1 MKIGIV
7 KHLNAR
13 PLTLY
18 FERTSGYLPVYENP
32 SVLIELLKQGELD
45 CALVSSIECE
55 RNHETLDYTKVVG
68 VCARDVVR
76 SVLFFRHEKDAGMP
90 QVVYTDKGSR
100 SSVAL
105 LQCLLYREFGKIVEV
120 VPTPA
125 SEISQMMLDGIGSH
139 LLFGDHALLQTP
151 VPGYQ
156 VVDLAEWWNRSTG
169 LYFCFAFWAFP
180 KGKVWDDRLFLT
192 ALEYGLKEL
201 DSIIKEEKRLP
212 IAVTD
217 RYLKQE
223 LHYIPEQKNLD
234 GFDLFIKTAKE
245 LNLV

>member
-18 FERTSGYLPVYENP
+18 FERSPDFTPVYENP
-32 SVLIELLKQGELD
+32 SVLIELLKKGELD

-55 RNHETLDYTKVVG
+55 RNQNKLDYTKIVG

-76 SVLFFRHEKDAGMP
+76 SVLFFKNETETGIPEK
-90 QVVYTDKGSR
+90 VFTDIGSR
-100 SSVAL
+100 SSVCL
-105 LQCLLYREFGKIVEV
+105 LQCLFHLEYGTKVEV
-120 VPTPA
+120 IPTDA
-125 SEISQMMLDGIGSH
+125 EDISKMMEKGIGSH

-151 VPGYQ
+151 IPSYK
-156 VVDLAEWWNRSTG
+156 VVDLAEWWHRITG
-169 LYFCFAFWAFP
+169 LYFCFAFWAYP
-180 KGKVWDDRLFLT
+180 KGKKWDHQIFLT

-201 DSIIKEEKRLP
+201 NSIISEEKRLP
-212 IAVTD
+212 IAITD

-234 GFDLFIKTAKE
+234 GFLLFIKTAKE
-245 LNLV
+245 LGLL

>member
-18 FERTSGYLPVYENP
+18 FERSPDFTPVYDNP
-32 SVLIELLKQGELD
+32 SVLIELLKKGELD

-55 RNHETLDYTKVVG
+55 RNKDKFDYTKIVG

-76 SVLFFRHEKDAGMP
+76 SVLFFKNENDPGIP
-90 QVVYTDKGSR
+90 GSIFTDKGSR
-100 SSVAL
+100 SSVCL
-105 LQCLLYREFGKIVEV
+105 LQCLFHLEYGKKLEV
-120 VPTPA
+120 IPTDA
-125 SEISQMMLDGIGSH
+125 KEISEMMQKGIGSH

-151 VPGYQ
+151 IPGYQ
-156 VVDLAEWWNRSTG
+156 VIDLAEWWNRLTG
-169 LYFCFAFWAFP
+169 LYFCFAFWAYP
-180 KGKVWDDRLFLT
+180 KGKQWDNQIFLT

-201 DSIIKEEKRLP
+201 SSIISEEKRLP
-212 IAVTD
+212 IAITD

-223 LHYIPEQKNLD
+223 LHFIPEQKNLD
-234 GFDLFIKTAKE
+234 GFALFIKTAKE
-245 LNLV
+245 LDLL

>member
-18 FERTSGYLPVYENP
+18 FERSGEFTPVYENP
-32 SVLIELLKQGELD
+32 SVLIELLKKGELD

-55 RNHETLDYTKVVG
+55 RNKDKFDYTKIVG

-76 SVLFFRHEKDAGMP
+76 SVLFFHNEREPGVP
-90 QVVYTDKGSR
+90 PRIFTDKGSR
-100 SSVAL
+100 SSVCL
-105 LQCLLYREFGKIVEV
+105 LQCLFHLEYGKKVEV
-120 VPTPA
+120 IPTDA
-125 SEISQMMLDGIGSH
+125 TEISKMMESGIGSH

-151 VPGYQ
+151 IPGYQ
-156 VVDLAEWWNRSTG
+156 VIDLAEWWNRLTG
-169 LYFCFAFWAFP
+169 FYFCFAFWAYP
-180 KGKVWDDRLFLT
+180 KGKQWDNQIFLK

-201 DSIIKEEKRLP
+201 STIISEEKRLP
-212 IAVTD
+212 IAITD

-234 GFDLFIKTAKE
+234 GFAFFIQTAK
-245 LNLV
+245 NLGLL

>member
-18 FERTSGYLPVYENP
+18 FERSPEYTPVYENP
-32 SVLIELLKQGELD
+32 NVLIELLKRGELN

-55 RNHETLDYTKVVG
+55 RNKDKLDYTKIVG

-76 SVLFFRHEKDAGMP
+76 SVLFFQNEKESGIP
-90 QVVYTDKGSR
+90 TKIFTDKGSR
-100 SSVAL
+100 SSVCL
-105 LQCLLYREFGKIVEV
+105 LQCLFHLEYGTQVEV
-120 VPTPA
+120 IPTDA
-125 SEISQMMLDGIGSH
+125 KEISEMMFAGVGSH

-151 VPGYQ
+151 IPGYQ
-156 VVDLAEWWNRSTG
+156 VIDLAEWWNRKTG
-169 LYFCFAFWAFP
+169 LYFCFAFWAYP
-180 KGKVWDDRLFLT
+180 KGKNWDNQIFLT

-201 DSIIKEEKRLP
+201 PTIISEEKRLP
-212 IAVTD
+212 IAITD

-234 GFDLFIKTAKE
+234 GFSLFTKIAKE
-245 LNLV
+245 LNLL

>member
-18 FERTSGYLPVYENP
+18 FERSPDFTPVYDNP
-32 SVLIELLKQGELD
+32 SVLIELLKKGELD

-55 RNHETLDYTKVVG
+55 RNKDKFDYTKIVG

-76 SVLFFRHEKDAGMP
+76 SVLFFKNENDPGIP
-90 QVVYTDKGSR
+90 GSIFTDKGSR
-100 SSVAL
+100 SSVCL
-105 LQCLLYREFGKIVEV
+105 LQCLFHLEYGKKLEV
-120 VPTPA
+120 IPTDA
-125 SEISQMMLDGIGSH
+125 KEISEMMEKGIGSH

-151 VPGYQ
+151 IPGYQ
-156 VVDLAEWWNRSTG
+156 VIDLAEWWYRLTG
-169 LYFCFAFWAFP
+169 LYFCFAFWAYP
-180 KGKVWDDRLFLT
+180 KGKQWDNQIFLT

-201 DSIIKEEKRLP
+201 SSIISEEKRLP
-212 IAVTD
+212 IAITD

-223 LHYIPEQKNLD
+223 LHFIPEQKNLD
-234 GFDLFIKTAKE
+234 GFALFIKTAKE
-245 LNLV
+245 LDLL